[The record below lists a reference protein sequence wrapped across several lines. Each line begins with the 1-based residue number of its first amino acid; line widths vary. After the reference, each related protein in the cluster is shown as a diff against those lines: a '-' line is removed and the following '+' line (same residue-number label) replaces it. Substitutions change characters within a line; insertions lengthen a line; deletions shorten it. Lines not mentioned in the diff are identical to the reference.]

1 MKRIHRYALV
11 STAVLAAM
19 TLGSSW
25 ARAWDADLEDRPV
38 DQPEGDVPAVAR
50 LPLAPPDGVYLVT
63 ETYVDD
69 IVIREGP
76 VTTYATE
83 TIDRITGSYARVLET
98 VATGAGSGFDG
109 AAFNGRAALTDGRA
123 VAGTYYENYIRTEDG
138 FVAVSIVFFQ
148 DDVEIARARR
158 EAAAVRPA
166 APAERTPAAPGAGP
180 VGAGPIDVAPR
191 GVIDP
196 VVDEPAPRPS
206 ERPADPVVPIGPDAK
221 VLPVPLPDRAIEVL
235 RARRTRIS
243 FADPVDRTD
252 GVRAAVTGWRF
263 VAGEGIALGPVRG
276 GAGDPFMVRWDRLA
290 APGSAWVLRFR
301 LDLADGST
309 REQAIRV
316 SVRAPGL
323 VE

>member
-1 MKRIHRYALV
+1 MKRNHRYALV
-11 STAVLAAM
+11 SAAVLAAM
-19 TLGSSW
+19 TLGSSR
-25 ARAWDADLEDRPV
+25 ARAWDADLEDRPI
-38 DQPEGDVPAVAR
+38 DRPDGDVPAAAR
-50 LPLAPPDGVYLVT
+50 PPLAPPDGVYLVT
-63 ETYVDD
+63 ETYVAD

-83 TIDRITGSYARVLET
+83 TIDRISGSYARVLET

-123 VAGTYYENYIRTEDG
+123 VAGTYYENYIRTDDG

-166 APAERTPAAPGAGP
+166 APVERTPAARGTVGAGP
-180 VGAGPIDVAPR
+180 VDVAPR

-196 VVDEPAPRPS
+196 VIDGPAPRPI
-206 ERPADPVVPIGPDAK
+206 ERPADLVVPIGPDAK
-221 VLPVPLPDRAIEVL
+221 VLPAPLPERAIEVL
-235 RARRTRIS
+235 RARRTLIS
-243 FADPVDRTD
+243 FAEPVDRTD
-252 GVRAAVTGWRF
+252 GVRVAVTGWRF
-263 VAGEGIALGPVRG
+263 AAGEGIALGPVRG

-290 APGSAWVLRFR
+290 APGSAWVVRFM